1 MDPFLAVLVAS
12 SVLVFMLVVGFP
24 VAISLIASGL
34 FGIFLLGT
42 TVTPDIVVQTI
53 PFSATAKY
61 SWTVVP
67 MFIFMGA
74 FATASG
80 LISSLFRIAN
90 RAFRRVPGGVGLA
103 VLSACAG
110 FSAVSGSSVATAAT
124 IGPIAGEEM
133 RKARYRGSFSAGL
146 VASAGTL
153 GILIP
158 PSIIL
163 VIYGIA
169 TGESIGLLLLAAIV
183 PGILSALTIG
193 ATVVLLRVLRPQ
205 AVIVDGAVAASLQ
218 EARTES
224 EAWVVDADPDR
235 SGTFPGPDG
244 VTATAGTP
252 TGIAANDAEV
262 GMTSPDH
269 MPEVAEVR
277 HSGMG
282 AMLRLMVIF
291 GCVMGGIYS
300 GFVTVTESAA
310 LGAFAAL
317 VVATLDTWPRGWRS
331 TLSMIRTA
339 CLQTA
344 STTGMLFLIVVGS
357 SIFSLFIVLAGI
369 PEVAA
374 EWVLSFDLPPLAV
387 VGIILLAMIPLGMFL
402 DPLAIV
408 LIVVPIAHPIVVTEL
423 GFSGIW
429 FAILVVKVIEIALV
443 TPPVGLNIFV
453 VAGVM
458 KGFVTTA
465 EAFRGVAWFVLA
477 DVLLILVLFFFPG
490 LVTAWLPMSLG

>member
-1 MDPFLAVLVAS
+1 MDPFLAVLIAS
-12 SVLVFMLVVGFP
+12 SVMVFMLAVGFP

-34 FGIFLLGT
+34 FGIYLLGT
-42 TVTPDIVVQTI
+42 TVSPDIVVQTI
-53 PFSATAKY
+53 PFSATAKF
-61 SWTVVP
+61 SWTIVP

-133 RKARYRGSFSAGL
+133 RKAGYRGSFSAGL

-169 TGESIGLLLLAAIV
+169 TGESIGVLLLAAIV

-193 ATVVLLRVLRPQ
+193 ATVVLLRVLRPKAVLVNAGMAQSFPEAQ
-205 AVIVDGAVAASLQ
+205 A
-218 EARTES
+218 RS
-224 EAWVVDADPDR
+224 EVRVSHGSDR
-235 SGTFPGPDG
+235 SPSPGIADEVLPSAGAPDG
-244 VTATAGTP
+244 REDAVGGTSL
-252 TGIAANDAEV
+252 DE
-262 GMTSPDH
+262 
-269 MPEVAEVR
+269 MPEVAQVR
-277 HSGMG
+277 HSATG
-282 AMLRLMVIF
+282 ALARLMLIF

-300 GFVTVTESAA
+300 GVVTVTESAA

-317 VVATLDTWPRGWRS
+317 VVATLDTWPRGWRA
-331 TLSMIRTA
+331 TASMIKTA
-339 CLQTA
+339 SLQTA

-357 SIFSLFIVLAGI
+357 SIFSFFIVLAGV
-369 PEVAA
+369 PEAA
-374 EWVLSFDLPPLAV
+374 ADWVLSFDLPPLVV
-387 VGIILLAMIPLGMFL
+387 VGVILLAMIPLGMFL

-429 FAILVVKVIEIALV
+429 FAILVVKVIEVALV
-443 TPPVGLNIFV
+443 TPPVGLNVFV

-477 DVLLILVLFFFPG
+477 DVLLILVLFFFPE
-490 LVTAWLPMSLG
+490 LVTSWLPSAIG